1 MKKSALNLIL
11 GLSCLGWL
19 GAAGWSSLPRDYLF
33 TEVAQQKEV
42 DVNVNDLGKS
52 AVLQPRSYNN
62 PAVTL
67 AFLAMA
73 GLSGVALAKSLEGEQ
88 PAKAEDGSVVPRTQ
102 QQVATPIVIRNTNVQ
117 RTSAPRPQAVATP
130 KPPQFEEEVYE
141 DDEPITVAE
150 YSKGVFTGDIIG
162 EVADTDLHVLIA
174 TKSGAGKSTLL
185 KALIQRIK
193 KINSASK
200 FGIVDPKT
208 TDWLGLQSEDGV
220 VTYLDQDTQDEQ
232 LDAASE
238 QIGHAFRIM
247 KNRIRAVQKILREGG
262 KRPVFAPQ
270 YLILDEWWVLQDMIA
285 SSKRE
290 AEFFGMLN
298 QIVAMG
304 REMCVRL
311 ILVAQTHLCTQ
322 IGFSDP
328 VRGCFSV
335 LALGRMGEKNDVG
348 YRPIEA
354 ALADAKLFPNK
365 QQRVSLAGMLGDAIA
380 MAKKQ
385 GDRPV
390 LLTTMGIPKIA
401 LMPDLKHLNGFRFD
415 SEESEDAEEPMDDPI
430 AELDRILAIG
440 KGNLLQLP
448 LVS

>member
-1 MKKSALNLIL
+1 MKKSTVNLLL
-11 GLSCLGWL
+11 GISCAAWL
-19 GAAGWSSLPRDYLF
+19 GAAGWSVLPRDVLF
-33 TEVAQQKEV
+33 KSADEYRRV
-42 DVNVNDLGKS
+42 DSSVNDHGQQ
-52 AVLQPRSYNN
+52 AVLQPSSYNN
-62 PAVTL
+62 PIATL
-67 AFLAMA
+67 AFLGMA
-73 GLSGVALAKSLEGEQ
+73 IASGVGLASNLEDEQ
-88 PAKAEDGSVVPRTQ
+88 PKGEETPVALPHAQ
-102 QQVATPIVIRNTNVQ
+102 QQVAAPVIIRNTNVQ
-117 RTSAPRPQAVATP
+117 RTSAPRPQPVAAVR
-130 KPPQFEEEVYE
+130 PPQF
-141 DDEPITVAE
+141 DDEPYTDEEPIAVTE

-162 EVADTDLHVLIA
+162 EVAHTDLHVLIA

-193 KINSASK
+193 KINPASK

-208 TDWLGLQSEDGV
+208 TDWLGLQSEDGI

-238 QIGHAFRIM
+238 QISRAFKIM

-365 QQRVSLAGMLGDAIA
+365 QQRLSLAGMLGDAIA

-401 LMPDLKHLNGFRFD
+401 LMPDLKHLDGFRFD
-415 SEESEDAEEPMDDPI
+415 SEKSEVTEESVEE
-430 AELDRILAIG
+430 ALDRILAIG
-440 KGNLLQLP
+440 KDNLVLFP
-448 LVS
+448 RTA